1 MKKRT
6 TGKAVV
12 YFLAALWLIITF
24 FPLVITFLCSVKD
37 NEGIN
42 LGMFS
47 LPEKWLWSNYS
58 DSLRSAHIGT
68 AVLNSIGLA
77 LASTAIV
84 TLVSLMASYVLSRKK
99 FRLRG
104 AVYDLFIIGT
114 MVPVYCTVIPISSLA
129 TAMHGKNTYWFIM
142 LVYVAFN
149 MSIAIYLMT
158 GYLNGIDK
166 EMDEAAII
174 DGCNDFQLL
183 FRILTPVSAPVIATE
198 AILTFVTC
206 YGELLFSMC
215 LLTDEKKYTIARAM
229 LAFSGG
235 YQQRLGPI
243 FASIILAV
251 LPMILIYV
259 LFHEKVQSGMLAG
272 AVKG

>member
-1 MKKRT
+1 MKRKIN
-6 TGKAVV
+6 KCIV
-12 YFLAALWLIITF
+12 YLLAAVWFAVTIL
-24 FPLVITFLCSVKD
+24 PLVVTFLCSVKD

-42 LGMFS
+42 LGMFK
-47 LPEKWLWSNYS
+47 LPRKWLWSNYA
-58 DSLRSAHIGT
+58 DSLTSAHMGT

-77 LASTAIV
+77 LLSTVIV
-84 TLVSLMASYVLSRKK
+84 TAVSLMAAYALSRKK
-99 FRLRG
+99 FKLSG
-104 AVYDLFIIGT
+104 AVYDLFLIGT

-129 TAMHGKNTYWFIM
+129 TAIHGKNSYWFIT

-149 MSIAIYLMT
+149 MSIAIYLIT
-158 GYLNGIDK
+158 GYFNGINK
-166 EMDEAAII
+166 EIDEAATI

-183 FRILTPVSAPVIATE
+183 FRVLTPVSVPIISTE
-198 AILTFVTC
+198 AVLTFVAC

-229 LAFSGG
+229 LSFSGG
-235 YQQRLGPI
+235 YQQKLGPI

-251 LPMILIYV
+251 MPMIAIYI
-259 LFHEKVQSGMLAG
+259 LFHEKVQSGMLGG

>member
-1 MKKRT
+1 MKRKI
-6 TGKAVV
+6 GKTIIYLFAAV
-12 YFLAALWLIITF
+12 WLIITIL
-24 FPLVITFLCSVKD
+24 PLIITFLCSVKD
-37 NEGIN
+37 NVGIN

-47 LPEKWLWSNYS
+47 LPKKWLWTNYV
-58 DSLRSAHIGT
+58 DSLNSAHMGT
-68 AVLNSIGLA
+68 AVLNSIWLSFI
-77 LASTAIV
+77 STAIV
-84 TLVSLMASYVLSRKK
+84 TVVSMMASYVLSRKK
-99 FRLRG
+99 FKLRG
-104 AVYDLFIIGT
+104 AIYALFIVGT
-114 MVPVYCTVIPISSLA
+114 MVPVYSTVIPISSLA
-129 TAMHGKNTYWFIM
+129 TVLHGKNAYWFIT

-149 MSIAIYLMT
+149 MSIAVYLIT

-183 FRILTPVSAPVIATE
+183 FRILTPVSVPIISTE
-198 AILTFVTC
+198 AILTFVAC

-229 LAFSGG
+229 LVFSGG
-235 YQQRLGPI
+235 YQQKLGPI
-243 FASIILAV
+243 FASIIVAV
-251 LPMILIYV
+251 MPMILIYI